1 MPSPIPITRLLPK
14 DFGLEFGA
22 CSSPISK
29 TASGYT
35 LRVPTNAFHGKI
47 AHRLW
52 SSVIHWRELQALE
65 PIGSGGFGTV
75 FKGTYFDQ
83 TAVVKKVICVKN
95 KLASRQ
101 SFWAELTA
109 AHLHHQNIL
118 RVTEVTT
125 CTPTHLS
132 TKDNIGTIVMEF
144 AGVLNLQQV
153 IYGLVA
159 CGQVREIFSGHR
171 ARALQHLH
179 VHGIAHLDL
188 KPANVLV
195 SEQGVCT
202 LSWGIIYALPSLGM
216 FLFSLVLGRRPPASD
231 PPQISLAMNFQF
243 YCVFAYPYGPSR
255 LTKCL
260 NFKCFFFF

>member
-1 MPSPIPITRLLPK
+1 MPSPIPITTAKGFWAGVWRVQQPTVQNC
-14 DFGLEFGA
+14 A
-22 CSSPISK
+22 CPQ
-29 TASGYT
+29 TRFT
-35 LRVPTNAFHGKI
+35 
-47 AHRLW
+47 
-52 SSVIHWRELQALE
+52 VIHWRELQAF
-65 PIGSGGFGTV
+65 GSGGFGLV

-118 RVTEVTT
+118 RVTAVTT

-159 CGQVREIFSGHR
+159 FGQVREIFSGHR
-171 ARALQHLH
+171 ARA
-179 VHGIAHLDL
+179 
-188 KPANVLV
+188 PALARARH
-195 SEQGVCT
+195 S
-202 LSWGIIYALPSLGM
+202 PLG
-216 FLFSLVLGRRPPASD
+216 FKTCQCFSV
-231 PPQISLAMNFQF
+231 
-243 YCVFAYPYGPSR
+243 
-255 LTKCL
+255 
-260 NFKCFFFF
+260 